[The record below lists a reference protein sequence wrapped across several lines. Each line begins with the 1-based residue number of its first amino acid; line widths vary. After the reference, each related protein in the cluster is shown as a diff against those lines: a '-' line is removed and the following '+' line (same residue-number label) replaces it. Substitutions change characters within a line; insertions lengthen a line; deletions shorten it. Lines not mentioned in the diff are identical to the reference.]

1 MPTTPHPPPILAVI
15 LGASHFPDHPALPG
29 SRSFLMSAADV
40 EEYIRSESRGLA
52 LSRENVL
59 YLFDDS
65 RSGGDQVSAIGK
77 FLSKRSP
84 TIAKDGGPEDLLI
97 YYVGHGLFARGDNAY
112 CLAVRSTEGI
122 NVGGTSIRASDLAC
136 AIKDNAQFLRRY
148 VILDC
153 CFSGKAYKEFMGG
166 PLAVAS
172 EQLFKEFPA
181 KGTALFCSSSSE
193 EESLAPSGRSHT
205 MFTGA
210 LIKALQLGDRRLG
223 ARFSLDALNGLVM
236 GHLKEEYGEDW
247 KRPQVL
253 SPDQLEGD
261 IAKIPLFPNPAYQ
274 TEAAENERNRLE
286 RERLEAERKASKKA
300 EAERKK
306 KEQERVESGRAEA
319 EQAIPLL
326 PAVLL
331 TEDFEK
337 TSVKRNSAPF
347 PEVAQPSPTVFTRTL
362 GAKTESHTSRGLRP
376 HAKYYAAIFLLLL
389 SGAFGVRTYVTRSGT
404 LRVTITPRDASLSV
418 NDSIIN
424 GPPFLIEKPS
434 GVYRIVVSRE
444 GYTSRDE
451 RVQIG
456 AGQTQ
461 HMDIELAPVEHT
473 EVHIISQPSD
483 GLLLLDGHPI
493 FADYEQAKTR
503 FHASGITPGRHVI
516 EIRNTPNFQDWRS
529 EFVKNPSAD
538 VILEAHRVPTTPTG
552 DPTPATERRHRVG
565 MLPSKGK
572 GPFVSLTQSDI
583 VTAMKAAQP
592 KVQACADQF
601 GVKGTA
607 MAWISVASG
616 GTVDSAS
623 VTGNFAGTPAGSCV
637 EQAAQLAK
645 FPACWPMRFPWPF
658 TLSPSSVA
666 HVSGLKNESQNK
678 NVIDQRAERGKIV
691 DLNKQALLSYEG
703 GDFTTARDSLR
714 KAIDVAEHAGL
725 MDDKMVARTLLHLG
739 AVYWVGFHDKDL
751 ATRNFTR
758 AKLIRPDIELTPS
771 LATPDL
777 KSVFDSAS
785 PNPF

>member
-1 MPTTPHPPPILAVI
+1 
-15 LGASHFPDHPALPG
+15 
-29 SRSFLMSAADV
+29 
-40 EEYIRSESRGLA
+40 
-52 LSRENVL
+52 
-59 YLFDDS
+59 
-65 RSGGDQVSAIGK
+65 
-77 FLSKRSP
+77 
-84 TIAKDGGPEDLLI
+84 
-97 YYVGHGLFARGDNAY
+97 
-112 CLAVRSTEGI
+112 
-122 NVGGTSIRASDLAC
+122 
-136 AIKDNAQFLRRY
+136 
-148 VILDC
+148 
-153 CFSGKAYKEFMGG
+153 
-166 PLAVAS
+166 
-172 EQLFKEFPA
+172 
-181 KGTALFCSSSSE
+181 
-193 EESLAPSGRSHT
+193 
-205 MFTGA
+205 
-210 LIKALQLGDRRLG
+210 
-223 ARFSLDALNGLVM
+223 
-236 GHLKEEYGEDW
+236 
-247 KRPQVL
+247 
-253 SPDQLEGD
+253 
-261 IAKIPLFPNPAYQ
+261 
-274 TEAAENERNRLE
+274 
-286 RERLEAERKASKKA
+286 
-300 EAERKK
+300 
-306 KEQERVESGRAEA
+306 
-319 EQAIPLL
+319 
-326 PAVLL
+326 
-331 TEDFEK
+331 
-337 TSVKRNSAPF
+337 
-347 PEVAQPSPTVFTRTL
+347 
-362 GAKTESHTSRGLRP
+362 
-376 HAKYYAAIFLLLL
+376 
-389 SGAFGVRTYVTRSGT
+389 
-404 LRVTITPRDASLSV
+404 LSV